1 MTPEMLLWYIAND
14 IIVPDLKNPY
24 YTQEETKEQFQKYIQ
39 RVKLGA
45 TKFGIKATFGV
56 SYQIE
61 KDIDNLEYM
70 GET

>member
-24 YTQEETKEQFQKYIQ
+24 YTQEETKKEFEEYIK
-39 RVKLGA
+39 RVKERA
-45 TKFGIKATFGV
+45 TKFGIKPTFGV
-56 SYQIE
+56 WYQIE
-61 KDIDNLEYM
+61 TDIDNLEYM